1 MVIQGDFSLKEL
13 SFMKLKSPFR
23 FNDLKLS
30 LKDIY
35 SPKNDDS
42 KGRLISLGSSIMAA
56 FYNVFITGIFYT
68 GFLSMYGISITGVGI
83 VTFIPYIASCFSIFS
98 SSVLERF
105 QKRKWICLAARVY
118 FYAMYIIATTLMPQ
132 FVHDPDARLVW
143 FIVILFLAYS
153 VAAIFNPGVT
163 AWFYKF
169 YPEDTQRR
177 TKYIV
182 YNQIFSSIVS
192 SCVLLFSSLI
202 TDSVAGSPMQNTI
215 ILVMRYIAFVLV
227 LIDVAMLA
235 CAKEY
240 PYPKAQKLNLAQVF
254 TLPFKYRK
262 FLYCMLLMFV
272 WNYNSNLNN
281 GIWNYH
287 LLNHLGFKYTLLNAM
302 SIAYTV
308 ILLLTQNVWKQLL
321 YRYSWV
327 KTFGLSVLIFI
338 PTEFIMFIIQPGQ
351 AWLWV
356 LASVI
361 QNTMSVGMNFSYSN
375 ILYMNLPEEN
385 STAHI
390 AFNTIGC
397 NLFAFLG
404 MMTGTFVSSL
414 GGDTPRVI
422 LGLNFW
428 AVQYTTLMRAL
439 VMFCLG
445 FVLVRFWKSFT
456 RDEDIKMIER
466 QKEELL
472 KQKIRRQL
480 MGKPSRLAFLK
491 SRK

>member
-1 MVIQGDFSLKEL
+1 MRL
-13 SFMKLKSPFR
+13 SRLVR

-83 VTFIPYIASCFSIFS
+83 VTFIPYIASCFSVFS

-105 QKRKWICLAARVY
+105 KKRKWICLAARVY

-143 FIVILFLAYS
+143 FIIILFLAYS
-153 VAAIFNPGVT
+153 IAAIFSPGVT
-163 AWFYKF
+163 AWFYRF
-169 YPEDTQRR
+169 YPEDTERR

-182 YNQIFSSIVS
+182 YNQIFSSVVS
-192 SCVLLFSSLI
+192 SAVLLFSSII

-215 ILVMRYIAFVLV
+215 ILVMRYIAFGLV
-227 LIDVAMLA
+227 LIDVGMLA

-240 PYPKAQKLNLAQVF
+240 PYPKAQKVNLIQVF

-262 FLYCMLLMFV
+262 FLFCMILMFV

-287 LLNHLGFKYTLLNAM
+287 LLNHLGFSYTLLNTM

-308 ILLLTQNVWKQLL
+308 ILLFTQNIWKQVL
-321 YRYSWV
+321 YRYSWI
-327 KTFGLSVLIFI
+327 KTFGISVLIFI
-338 PTEFIMFIIQPGQ
+338 PTEFIMFILQPGH

-356 LASVI
+356 LASIV
-361 QNTMSVGMNFSYSN
+361 QNAMSVGMNFSYSN

-414 GGDTPRVI
+414 GGDTPFSF
-422 LGLNFW
+422 LGLNIY
-428 AVQYTTLMRAL
+428 AVQFTTLMRAS
-439 VMFCLG
+439 VMFALG
-445 FVLVRFWKSFT
+445 FILVKYWKSFT
-456 RDEDIKMIER
+456 RDEDIKMVDR
-466 QKEELL
+466 QKEEAIRR
-472 KQKIRRQL
+472 KIRAQAFTK
-480 MGKPSRLAFLK
+480 KPKCSFLK
-491 SRK
+491 FGK

>member
-1 MVIQGDFSLKEL
+1 MNLKRI
-13 SFMKLKSPFR
+13 FR
-23 FNDLKLS
+23 FNDLMLS

-42 KGRLISLGSSIMAA
+42 KGRLISLGSSVMCA
-56 FYNVFITGIFYT
+56 FFNVFITGIFYT

-83 VTFIPYIASCFSIFS
+83 VTFIPYIASCFSVFS

-105 QKRKWICLAARVY
+105 KKRKWICLAARLY
-118 FYAMYIIATTLMPQ
+118 FYAMYILATTLMPQ
-132 FVHDPDARLVW
+132 FVHDPDQRLIW
-143 FIVILFLAYS
+143 FIIILFLAYS
-153 VAAIFNPGVT
+153 VAAVFNPGVT
-163 AWFYKF
+163 AWFYRF
-169 YPEDTQRR
+169 YPEDTERR
-177 TKYIV
+177 TRYIV
-182 YNQIFSSIVS
+182 YNQIFSSIIS
-192 SCVLLFSSLI
+192 SAVLLISSLI
-202 TDSVAGSPMQNTI
+202 TDSVSGSPLQNQI
-215 ILVMRYIAFVLV
+215 ILFFRYFAFVLV
-227 LIDVAMLA
+227 LIDIFMLSR
-235 CAKEY
+235 AKEY
-240 PYPKAQKLNLAQVF
+240 PYPKAQKINLTQVF
-254 TLPFKYRK
+254 TLPFHYRK

-281 GIWNYH
+281 GIWSYH

-308 ILLLTQNVWKQLL
+308 ILLLTQNVWKRLL

-338 PTEFIMFIIQPGQ
+338 PTEFIMFVIQPGQ

-356 LASVI
+356 LASII
-361 QNTMSVGMNFSYSN
+361 QNAMSVGMNFSYSN

-414 GGDTPRVI
+414 GGDTPRVFM
-422 LGLNFW
+422 GLNFW
-428 AVQYTTLMRAL
+428 AVQYTTLMRAF
-439 VMFCLG
+439 VMLALSI
-445 FVLVRFWKSFT
+445 VLIKYWKSFT
-456 RDEDIKMIER
+456 RNEDIRMIDL
-466 QKEELL
+466 QKEELRIRKL
-472 KQKIRRQL
+472 RAEATGQKRRF
-480 MGKPSRLAFLK
+480 SFRNA
-491 SRK
+491 

>member
-1 MVIQGDFSLKEL
+1 MDQEL
-13 SFMKLKSPFR
+13 FKMKLKRVFD
-23 FNDLKLS
+23 FNAFKLS
-30 LKDIY
+30 LTDIY

-83 VTFIPYIASCFSIFS
+83 VTFIPYIASCFSVFS

-105 QKRKWICLAARVY
+105 KKRKWICLAARVY

-153 VAAIFNPGVT
+153 IAAIFSPGVT
-163 AWFYKF
+163 AWFYRF
-169 YPEDTQRR
+169 YPEDTEKR

-182 YNQIFSSIVS
+182 YNQIFSSVVS
-192 SCVLLFSSLI
+192 SAVLLFSSLI

-215 ILVMRYIAFVLV
+215 ILVMRYIAFGLV
-227 LIDVAMLA
+227 LIDVMMLA

-240 PYPKAQKLNLAQVF
+240 PYPKAQKVNLAQVF

-262 FLYCMLLMFV
+262 FLFCMLLMFV

-281 GIWNYH
+281 GIWAYH
-287 LLNHLGFKYTLLNAM
+287 LLNHLGFSYTLLNAM

-308 ILLLTQNVWKQLL
+308 ILLLTQNIWKRVL
-321 YRYSWV
+321 YRYSWI

-338 PTEFIMFIIQPGQ
+338 PTEFIMFMLQPGH

-356 LASVI
+356 LASIV
-361 QNTMSVGMNFSYSN
+361 QNAMSVGMNFSYSN

-414 GGDTPRVI
+414 GSDTPARI
-422 LGLNFW
+422 WGLDFY
-428 AVQYTTLMRAL
+428 AVQYTTLMRAG
-439 VMFCLG
+439 VMFILG
-445 FVLVRFWKSFT
+445 FVLVKYWKSFT
-456 RDEDIKMIER
+456 RDEDIRMVER
-466 QKEELL
+466 QKEDIRL
-472 KQKIRRQL
+472 QKLRAQAL
-480 MGKPSRLAFLK
+480 GKKSKFAFLK
-491 SRK
+491 SAK

>member
-1 MVIQGDFSLKEL
+1 MNLKRI
-13 SFMKLKSPFR
+13 SR
-23 FNDLKLS
+23 FNDLMLS

-42 KGRLISLGSSIMAA
+42 KGRLISLGSSVMGA
-56 FYNVFITGIFYT
+56 FFNVFITGIFYT

-83 VTFIPYIASCFSIFS
+83 VTFIPYIASCFSVFS

-105 QKRKWICLAARVY
+105 KKRKWICLAARLY
-118 FYAMYIIATTLMPQ
+118 FYAMYILATTLMPQ
-132 FVHDPDARLVW
+132 FVHDPDHRLIW
-143 FIVILFLAYS
+143 FIIILFLAYS
-153 VAAIFNPGVT
+153 VAAVFNPGVT
-163 AWFYKF
+163 AWFYRF

-177 TKYIV
+177 TRYIV
-182 YNQIFSSIVS
+182 YNQIFSSIIS
-192 SCVLLFSSLI
+192 SAVLLISSLI
-202 TDSVAGSPMQNTI
+202 TDSVSGSPLQNQI
-215 ILVMRYIAFVLV
+215 ILFFRYFAFVLV
-227 LIDVAMLA
+227 LIDIFMLSR
-235 CAKEY
+235 AKEY
-240 PYPKAQKLNLAQVF
+240 PYPKAQKINLAQVF
-254 TLPFKYRK
+254 TLPFHYRK

-308 ILLLTQNVWKQLL
+308 ILLLTQNVWKRLL

-338 PTEFIMFIIQPGQ
+338 PTEFIMFVIQPGQ

-356 LASVI
+356 LASII
-361 QNTMSVGMNFSYSN
+361 QNAMSVGMNFSYSN

-414 GGDTPRVI
+414 GGDTPRVFM
-422 LGLNFW
+422 GLNFW
-428 AVQYTTLMRAL
+428 AVQYTTLMRAF
-439 VMFCLG
+439 VMLALSI
-445 FVLVRFWKSFT
+445 VLIKYWKSFT
-456 RDEDIKMIER
+456 RNEDIRMIDL
-466 QKEELL
+466 QKEELRIRKL
-472 KQKIRRQL
+472 RAEATGQKRRF
-480 MGKPSRLAFLK
+480 SF
-491 SRK
+491 RKA

>member
-1 MVIQGDFSLKEL
+1 MNLKRI
-13 SFMKLKSPFR
+13 FR
-23 FNDLKLS
+23 FNDLMLS

-42 KGRLISLGSSIMAA
+42 KGRLISLGSSVMCA
-56 FYNVFITGIFYT
+56 FFNVFITGIFYT

-83 VTFIPYIASCFSIFS
+83 VTFIPYIASCFSVFS

-105 QKRKWICLAARVY
+105 KKRKWICLAARLY
-118 FYAMYIIATTLMPQ
+118 FYAMYILATTLMPQ
-132 FVHDPDARLVW
+132 FVHDPDQRLIW
-143 FIVILFLAYS
+143 FIIILFLAYS
-153 VAAIFNPGVT
+153 VAAVFNPGVT
-163 AWFYKF
+163 AWFYRF
-169 YPEDTQRR
+169 YPEDTERR
-177 TKYIV
+177 TRYIV
-182 YNQIFSSIVS
+182 YNQIFSSIIS
-192 SCVLLFSSLI
+192 SAVLLISSLI
-202 TDSVAGSPMQNTI
+202 TDSVSGSPLQNQI
-215 ILVMRYIAFVLV
+215 ILFFRYFAFVLV
-227 LIDVAMLA
+227 LIDIFMLSR
-235 CAKEY
+235 AKEY
-240 PYPKAQKLNLAQVF
+240 PYPKAQKINLAQVF
-254 TLPFKYRK
+254 TLPFHYRK

-308 ILLLTQNVWKQLL
+308 ILLLTQNVWKRLL

-338 PTEFIMFIIQPGQ
+338 PTEFIMFVIQPGQ

-356 LASVI
+356 LASII
-361 QNTMSVGMNFSYSN
+361 QNAMSVGMNFSYSN

-414 GGDTPRVI
+414 GGDTPRVFM
-422 LGLNFW
+422 GLNFW
-428 AVQYTTLMRAL
+428 AVQYTTLMRAF
-439 VMFCLG
+439 VMLALSI
-445 FVLVRFWKSFT
+445 VLIKYWKSFT
-456 RDEDIKMIER
+456 RNEDIRMIEI
-466 QKEELL
+466 QKEELRIRKL
-472 KQKIRRQL
+472 RAEATGQKRRF
-480 MGKPSRLAFLK
+480 SF
-491 SRK
+491 RKA

>member
-1 MVIQGDFSLKEL
+1 MNLKRI
-13 SFMKLKSPFR
+13 SR
-23 FNDLKLS
+23 FNDLMLS

-42 KGRLISLGSSIMAA
+42 KGRLISLGSSVMGA
-56 FYNVFITGIFYT
+56 FFNVFITGIFYT

-83 VTFIPYIASCFSIFS
+83 VTFIPYIASCFSVFS

-105 QKRKWICLAARVY
+105 KKRKWICLAARLY
-118 FYAMYIIATTLMPQ
+118 FYAMYILATTLMPQ
-132 FVHDPDARLVW
+132 FVHGPDQRLIW
-143 FIVILFLAYS
+143 FIIILFLAYS
-153 VAAIFNPGVT
+153 VAAVFNPGVT
-163 AWFYKF
+163 AWFYRF
-169 YPEDTQRR
+169 YPEDTERR
-177 TKYIV
+177 TRYIV
-182 YNQIFSSIVS
+182 YNQIFSSIIS
-192 SCVLLFSSLI
+192 SAVLLISSLI
-202 TDSVAGSPMQNTI
+202 TDSVSGSPLQNQI
-215 ILVMRYIAFVLV
+215 ILFFRYFAFVLV
-227 LIDVAMLA
+227 LIDIFMLSR
-235 CAKEY
+235 AKEY
-240 PYPKAQKLNLAQVF
+240 PYPKAQKINLAQVF
-254 TLPFKYRK
+254 TLPFHYRK

-308 ILLLTQNVWKQLL
+308 ILLLTQNVWKRLL

-338 PTEFIMFIIQPGQ
+338 PTEFIMFVIQPGQ

-356 LASVI
+356 LASII
-361 QNTMSVGMNFSYSN
+361 QNAMSVGMNFSYSN

-414 GGDTPRVI
+414 GGDTPRVFM
-422 LGLNFW
+422 GLNFW
-428 AVQYTTLMRAL
+428 AVQYTTLMRAF
-439 VMFCLG
+439 VMLALSI
-445 FVLVRFWKSFT
+445 VLIKYWKSFT
-456 RDEDIKMIER
+456 RNEDIRMIDL
-466 QKEELL
+466 QKEELRIRKL
-472 KQKIRRQL
+472 RAEATGQKRRF
-480 MGKPSRLAFLK
+480 SFRNA
-491 SRK
+491 

>member
-1 MVIQGDFSLKEL
+1 MKFKRLFDFSA
-13 SFMKLKSPFR
+13 F
-23 FNDLKLS
+23 KLS
-30 LKDIY
+30 LTDIY

-83 VTFIPYIASCFSIFS
+83 VTFIPYIASCFSVFS
-98 SSVLERF
+98 SSILERF
-105 QKRKWICLAARVY
+105 KKRKWICLAARLY

-132 FVHDPDARLVW
+132 FVTDPDARLVW

-153 VAAIFNPGVT
+153 IAAVFSPGVT
-163 AWFYKF
+163 AWFYRF
-169 YPEDTQRR
+169 YPEDTERR
-177 TKYIV
+177 TRYIV
-182 YNQIFSSIVS
+182 YNQIFSSVVS
-192 SCVLLFSSLI
+192 SAVLLISSLI
-202 TDSVAGSPMQNTI
+202 TDSVAGSPMQNQI
-215 ILVMRYIAFVLV
+215 ILFLRYFAFVLV
-227 LIDVAMLA
+227 LIDIAMLA

-240 PYPKAQKLNLAQVF
+240 PYPKAQKVNLGQVF

-302 SIAYTV
+302 SVAYTF
-308 ILLLTQNVWKQLL
+308 ILLLTQNVWKKLL
-321 YRYSWV
+321 YRYSWI

-338 PTEFIMFIIQPGQ
+338 PTEFVMFIIQPGQ

-356 LASVI
+356 LASIV

-414 GGDTPRVI
+414 GGDTPRVF

-439 VMFCLG
+439 VMFLLG
-445 FVLVRFWKSFT
+445 FMLVRYWKAFT
-456 RDEDIKMIER
+456 RVEDINMIER
-466 QKEELL
+466 QKEDMRMRALIKGASGEKTPFIKRLL
-472 KQKIRRQL
+472 T
-480 MGKPSRLAFLK
+480 
-491 SRK
+491 RK

>member
-1 MVIQGDFSLKEL
+1 MNLKRI
-13 SFMKLKSPFR
+13 FR
-23 FNDLKLS
+23 FNDLMLS

-42 KGRLISLGSSIMAA
+42 KGRLISLGSSVMCA
-56 FYNVFITGIFYT
+56 FFNVFITGIFYT

-83 VTFIPYIASCFSIFS
+83 VTFIPYIASCFSVFS

-105 QKRKWICLAARVY
+105 KKRKWICLAARLY
-118 FYAMYIIATTLMPQ
+118 FYAMYILATTLMPQ
-132 FVHDPDARLVW
+132 FVHDPDQRLIW
-143 FIVILFLAYS
+143 FIIILFLAYS
-153 VAAIFNPGVT
+153 VAAVFNPGVT
-163 AWFYKF
+163 AWFYRF
-169 YPEDTQRR
+169 YPEDTERR
-177 TKYIV
+177 TRYIV
-182 YNQIFSSIVS
+182 YNQIFSSIIS
-192 SCVLLFSSLI
+192 SAVLLISSLI
-202 TDSVAGSPMQNTI
+202 TDSVSGSPLQNQI
-215 ILVMRYIAFVLV
+215 ILFFRYFAFVLV
-227 LIDVAMLA
+227 LIDIFMLSR
-235 CAKEY
+235 AKEY
-240 PYPKAQKLNLAQVF
+240 PYPKAQKINLAQVF
-254 TLPFKYRK
+254 TLPFHYRK

-308 ILLLTQNVWKQLL
+308 ILLLTQNIWKRLL

-338 PTEFIMFIIQPGQ
+338 PTEFIMFVIQPGQ

-356 LASVI
+356 LASII
-361 QNTMSVGMNFSYSN
+361 QNAMSVGMNFSYSN

-414 GGDTPRVI
+414 GGDTPRVFM
-422 LGLNFW
+422 GLNFW
-428 AVQYTTLMRAL
+428 AVQYTTLMRAF
-439 VMFCLG
+439 VMLALSI
-445 FVLVRFWKSFT
+445 VLIKYWKSFT
-456 RDEDIKMIER
+456 RNEDIRMIEI
-466 QKEELL
+466 QKEELRIRKL
-472 KQKIRRQL
+472 RAEATGQKRRF
-480 MGKPSRLAFLK
+480 SF
-491 SRK
+491 RKA

>member
-1 MVIQGDFSLKEL
+1 MNLKRI
-13 SFMKLKSPFR
+13 SR
-23 FNDLKLS
+23 FNDLMLS

-42 KGRLISLGSSIMAA
+42 KGRLISLGSSVMGA
-56 FYNVFITGIFYT
+56 FFNVFITGIFYT

-83 VTFIPYIASCFSIFS
+83 VTFIPYIASCFSVFS

-105 QKRKWICLAARVY
+105 KKRKWICLAARLY
-118 FYAMYIIATTLMPQ
+118 FYAMYILATTLMPQ
-132 FVHDPDARLVW
+132 FVHDPDQRLIW
-143 FIVILFLAYS
+143 FIIILFLAYS
-153 VAAIFNPGVT
+153 VAAVFNTGVT
-163 AWFYKF
+163 AWFYRF

-177 TKYIV
+177 TRYIV
-182 YNQIFSSIVS
+182 YNQIFSSIIS
-192 SCVLLFSSLI
+192 SAVLLISSLI
-202 TDSVAGSPMQNTI
+202 TDSVSGSPLQNQI
-215 ILVMRYIAFVLV
+215 ILFFRYFAFVLV
-227 LIDVAMLA
+227 LIDIFMLSR
-235 CAKEY
+235 AKEY
-240 PYPKAQKLNLAQVF
+240 PYPKAQKINLAQVF
-254 TLPFKYRK
+254 TLPFHYRK

-308 ILLLTQNVWKQLL
+308 ILLLTQNVWKRLL

-356 LASVI
+356 LASII
-361 QNTMSVGMNFSYSN
+361 QNAMSVGMNFSYSN

-414 GGDTPRVI
+414 GGDTPRVFM
-422 LGLNFW
+422 GLNFW
-428 AVQYTTLMRAL
+428 AVQYTTLMRAF
-439 VMFCLG
+439 VMLALSI
-445 FVLVRFWKSFT
+445 VLIKYWKSFT
-456 RDEDIKMIER
+456 RNEDIHMIEI
-466 QKEELL
+466 QKEELR
-472 KQKIRRQL
+472 IRKLRAEATGQRRRF
-480 MGKPSRLAFLK
+480 SF
-491 SRK
+491 RKA

>member
-1 MVIQGDFSLKEL
+1 MNLKRI
-13 SFMKLKSPFR
+13 SR
-23 FNDLKLS
+23 FNDLMLS

-42 KGRLISLGSSIMAA
+42 KGRLISLGSSVMGA
-56 FYNVFITGIFYT
+56 FFNVFITGIFYT

-83 VTFIPYIASCFSIFS
+83 VTFIPYIASCFSVFS

-105 QKRKWICLAARVY
+105 KKRKWICLAARLY
-118 FYAMYIIATTLMPQ
+118 FYAMYILATTLMPQ
-132 FVHDPDARLVW
+132 FVHDPDHRLIW
-143 FIVILFLAYS
+143 FIIILFLAYS
-153 VAAIFNPGVT
+153 VAAVFNPGVT
-163 AWFYKF
+163 AWFYRF

-177 TKYIV
+177 TRYIV
-182 YNQIFSSIVS
+182 YNQIFSSIIS
-192 SCVLLFSSLI
+192 SAVLLISSLI
-202 TDSVAGSPMQNTI
+202 TDSVSGSPLQNQI
-215 ILVMRYIAFVLV
+215 ILFFRYFAFVLV
-227 LIDVAMLA
+227 LIDIFMLSR
-235 CAKEY
+235 AKEY
-240 PYPKAQKLNLAQVF
+240 PYPKAQKINLAQVF
-254 TLPFKYRK
+254 TLPFHYRK

-308 ILLLTQNVWKQLL
+308 ILLLTQNVWKRLL

-338 PTEFIMFIIQPGQ
+338 PTEFIMFVIQPGQ

-356 LASVI
+356 LASII
-361 QNTMSVGMNFSYSN
+361 QNAMSVGMNFSYSN

-414 GGDTPRVI
+414 GGDTPRVFM
-422 LGLNFW
+422 GLNFW
-428 AVQYTTLMRAL
+428 AVQYTTLMRAF
-439 VMFCLG
+439 VMLALSI
-445 FVLVRFWKSFT
+445 VLIKYWKSFT
-456 RDEDIKMIER
+456 RNEDIRMIDL
-466 QKEELL
+466 QKEELRIRKL
-472 KQKIRRQL
+472 RAEATGQKRRF
-480 MGKPSRLAFLK
+480 SFRNA
-491 SRK
+491 

>member
-1 MVIQGDFSLKEL
+1 MNLKRI
-13 SFMKLKSPFR
+13 SR
-23 FNDLKLS
+23 FNDLMLS

-42 KGRLISLGSSIMAA
+42 KGRLISLGSSVMGA
-56 FYNVFITGIFYT
+56 FFNVFITGIFYT

-83 VTFIPYIASCFSIFS
+83 VTFIPYIASCFSVFS

-105 QKRKWICLAARVY
+105 KKRKWICLAARLY
-118 FYAMYIIATTLMPQ
+118 FYAMYILATTLMPQ
-132 FVHDPDARLVW
+132 FVHDPDQRLIW
-143 FIVILFLAYS
+143 FIIILFLAYS
-153 VAAIFNPGVT
+153 VAAVFNPGVT
-163 AWFYKF
+163 AWFYRF

-177 TKYIV
+177 TRYIV
-182 YNQIFSSIVS
+182 YNQIFSSIIS
-192 SCVLLFSSLI
+192 SAVLLISSLI
-202 TDSVAGSPMQNTI
+202 TDSVSGSPLQNQI
-215 ILVMRYIAFVLV
+215 ILFFRYFAFVLV
-227 LIDVAMLA
+227 LIDIFMLSR
-235 CAKEY
+235 AKEY
-240 PYPKAQKLNLAQVF
+240 PYPKAQKINLAQVF
-254 TLPFKYRK
+254 TLPFHYRK

-308 ILLLTQNVWKQLL
+308 ILLLTQNVWKRLL

-338 PTEFIMFIIQPGQ
+338 PTEFIMFVIQPGQ

-356 LASVI
+356 LASII
-361 QNTMSVGMNFSYSN
+361 QNAMSVGMNFSYSN

-414 GGDTPRVI
+414 GGDTPRVFM
-422 LGLNFW
+422 GLNFW
-428 AVQYTTLMRAL
+428 AVQYTTLMRAF
-439 VMFCLG
+439 VMLALSI
-445 FVLVRFWKSFT
+445 VLIKYWKSFT
-456 RDEDIKMIER
+456 RNEDIRMIDL
-466 QKEELL
+466 QKEELRIRKL
-472 KQKIRRQL
+472 RAEATGQKRRF
-480 MGKPSRLAFLK
+480 SFRNA
-491 SRK
+491 

>member
-1 MVIQGDFSLKEL
+1 MNLKRI
-13 SFMKLKSPFR
+13 FR
-23 FNDLKLS
+23 FNDLMLS

-42 KGRLISLGSSIMAA
+42 KGRLISLGSSVMCA
-56 FYNVFITGIFYT
+56 FFNVFITGIFYT

-83 VTFIPYIASCFSIFS
+83 VTFIPYIASCFSVFS

-105 QKRKWICLAARVY
+105 KKRKWICLAARLY
-118 FYAMYIIATTLMPQ
+118 FYAMYILATTLMPQ
-132 FVHDPDARLVW
+132 FVHDPDQRLIW
-143 FIVILFLAYS
+143 FIIILFLAYS
-153 VAAIFNPGVT
+153 VAAVFNPGVT
-163 AWFYKF
+163 AWFYRF
-169 YPEDTQRR
+169 YPEDTERR
-177 TKYIV
+177 TRYIV
-182 YNQIFSSIVS
+182 YNQIFSSIIS
-192 SCVLLFSSLI
+192 SAVLLISSLI
-202 TDSVAGSPMQNTI
+202 TDSVSGSPLQNQI
-215 ILVMRYIAFVLV
+215 ILFFRYFAFVLV
-227 LIDVAMLA
+227 LIDIFMLSR
-235 CAKEY
+235 AKEY
-240 PYPKAQKLNLAQVF
+240 PYPKAQKINLAQVF
-254 TLPFKYRK
+254 TLPFHYRK

-308 ILLLTQNVWKQLL
+308 ILLLTQNVWKRLL
-321 YRYSWV
+321 YCYSWV

-356 LASVI
+356 LASII
-361 QNTMSVGMNFSYSN
+361 QNAMSVGMNFSYSN

-414 GGDTPRVI
+414 GGDTPRVFM
-422 LGLNFW
+422 GLNFW
-428 AVQYTTLMRAL
+428 AVQYTTLMRAF
-439 VMFCLG
+439 VMLALSI
-445 FVLVRFWKSFT
+445 VLIKYWKSFT
-456 RDEDIKMIER
+456 RNEDIRMIEI
-466 QKEELL
+466 QKEDMRIRKLRAEATG
-472 KQKIRRQL
+472 QKRRF
-480 MGKPSRLAFLK
+480 SF
-491 SRK
+491 RKA

>member
-1 MVIQGDFSLKEL
+1 MNFKRFFDFKG
-13 SFMKLKSPFR
+13 F
-23 FNDLKLS
+23 KLS
-30 LKDIY
+30 LTDIY

-42 KGRLISLGSSIMAA
+42 RGRLISLGSSIMAA

-83 VTFIPYIASCFSIFS
+83 VTFIPYIASCFSVFS
-98 SSVLERF
+98 SSILERF
-105 QKRKWICLAARVY
+105 KKRKWICLAARFY

-132 FVHDPDARLVW
+132 FVTDPDARLVW

-153 VAAIFNPGVT
+153 IAAVFSPGVT
-163 AWFYKF
+163 AWFYRF
-169 YPEDTQRR
+169 YPENTERR
-177 TKYIV
+177 TRYIV
-182 YNQIFSSIVS
+182 YNQIFSSVVS
-192 SCVLLFSSLI
+192 SAVLLISSLI
-202 TDSVAGSPMQNTI
+202 TDSVAGSPMQNQI
-215 ILVMRYIAFVLV
+215 ILTLRYFAFVLV
-227 LIDVAMLA
+227 VIDIAMLA

-240 PYPKAQKLNLAQVF
+240 PYPKAQKVNLAQVF
-254 TLPFKYRK
+254 TLPFHYRK
-262 FLYCMLLMFV
+262 FLYCMILMFV
-272 WNYNSNLNN
+272 WNFNCNLNN
-281 GIWNYH
+281 GIWSYH

-308 ILLLTQNVWKQLL
+308 ILLFTQNIWKKLL
-321 YRYSWV
+321 YRYSWI

-356 LASVI
+356 LASIV
-361 QNTMSVGMNFSYSN
+361 QNAMSVGMNFSYSN

-404 MMTGTFVSSL
+404 MMVGTFVSSL
-414 GGDTPRVI
+414 GGDTPRVFF
-422 LGLNFW
+422 GLNFW

-439 VMFCLG
+439 VMFLLG
-445 FVLVRFWKSFT
+445 FVLVKYWKAFT
-456 RDEDIKMIER
+456 RTEDINMIEK
-466 QKEELL
+466 QKEEERMRSLIKSASGEKTSIFKRLL
-472 KQKIRRQL
+472 KIK
-480 MGKPSRLAFLK
+480 A
-491 SRK
+491 

>member
-1 MVIQGDFSLKEL
+1 MNLKRI
-13 SFMKLKSPFR
+13 FR
-23 FNDLKLS
+23 FNDLMLS

-42 KGRLISLGSSIMAA
+42 KGRLISLGSSVMCA
-56 FYNVFITGIFYT
+56 FFNVFITGIFYT

-83 VTFIPYIASCFSIFS
+83 VTFIPYIASCFSVFS

-105 QKRKWICLAARVY
+105 KKRKWICLAARLY
-118 FYAMYIIATTLMPQ
+118 FYAMYILATTLMPQ
-132 FVHDPDARLVW
+132 FVHDPDQRLIW

-153 VAAIFNPGVT
+153 VAAVFNPGVT
-163 AWFYKF
+163 AWFYRF
-169 YPEDTQRR
+169 YPEDTERR
-177 TKYIV
+177 TRYIV

-192 SCVLLFSSLI
+192 SAVLLISSLI
-202 TDSVAGSPMQNTI
+202 TDSVSGSPLQNQI
-215 ILVMRYIAFVLV
+215 ILFFRYFAFVLV
-227 LIDVAMLA
+227 LIDIFMLSR
-235 CAKEY
+235 AKEY
-240 PYPKAQKLNLAQVF
+240 PYPKAQKINLAQVF
-254 TLPFKYRK
+254 TLPFHYRK

-272 WNYNSNLNN
+272 WNYNCNLNN

-308 ILLLTQNVWKQLL
+308 ILLLTQNVWKKLL

-356 LASVI
+356 LASII
-361 QNTMSVGMNFSYSN
+361 QNAMSVGMNFSYSN

-414 GGDTPRVI
+414 GGDTPRVFM
-422 LGLNFW
+422 GLNFW
-428 AVQYTTLMRAL
+428 AVQYTTLMRAFVMLALSL
-439 VMFCLG
+439 VLIK
-445 FVLVRFWKSFT
+445 FWKSFT
-456 RDEDIKMIER
+456 RDEDVRMIEI
-466 QKEELL
+466 QKEELRMIKL
-472 KQKIRRQL
+472 RAEVTGQKKRF
-480 MGKPSRLAFLK
+480 SF
-491 SRK
+491 RKA

>member
-1 MVIQGDFSLKEL
+1 MNLKRI
-13 SFMKLKSPFR
+13 FR
-23 FNDLKLS
+23 FNDLMLS

-42 KGRLISLGSSIMAA
+42 KGRLISLGSSVMCA
-56 FYNVFITGIFYT
+56 FFNVFITGIFYT

-83 VTFIPYIASCFSIFS
+83 VTFIPYIASCFSVFS

-105 QKRKWICLAARVY
+105 KKRKWICLAARLY
-118 FYAMYIIATTLMPQ
+118 FYAMYILATTLMPQ
-132 FVHDPDARLVW
+132 FVHDPDQRLIW
-143 FIVILFLAYS
+143 FIIILFLAYS
-153 VAAIFNPGVT
+153 VAAVFNPGIT
-163 AWFYKF
+163 AWFYRF
-169 YPEDTQRR
+169 YPEDTERR
-177 TKYIV
+177 TRYIV
-182 YNQIFSSIVS
+182 YNQIFSSIIS
-192 SCVLLFSSLI
+192 SAVLLISSLI
-202 TDSVAGSPMQNTI
+202 TDSVSGSPLQNQI
-215 ILVMRYIAFVLV
+215 ILFFRYFAFVLV
-227 LIDVAMLA
+227 LIDIFMLSR
-235 CAKEY
+235 AKEY
-240 PYPKAQKLNLAQVF
+240 PYPKAQKINLAQVF
-254 TLPFKYRK
+254 TLPFHYRK

-308 ILLLTQNVWKQLL
+308 ILLLTQNVWKRLL

-338 PTEFIMFIIQPGQ
+338 PTEFIMFVIQPGQ

-356 LASVI
+356 LASII
-361 QNTMSVGMNFSYSN
+361 QNAMSVGMNFSYSN

-414 GGDTPRVI
+414 GGDTPRVFM
-422 LGLNFW
+422 GLNFW
-428 AVQYTTLMRAL
+428 AVQYTTLMRAF
-439 VMFCLG
+439 VMLALSI
-445 FVLVRFWKSFT
+445 VLIKYWKSFT
-456 RDEDIKMIER
+456 RNEDIRMIEI
-466 QKEELL
+466 QKEELRIRKL
-472 KQKIRRQL
+472 RAEATGQKRRF
-480 MGKPSRLAFLK
+480 SF
-491 SRK
+491 RKA

>member
-1 MVIQGDFSLKEL
+1 MNLKRI
-13 SFMKLKSPFR
+13 FR
-23 FNDLKLS
+23 FNDLMLS

-42 KGRLISLGSSIMAA
+42 KGRLISLGSSVMCA
-56 FYNVFITGIFYT
+56 FFNVFITGIFYT

-83 VTFIPYIASCFSIFS
+83 VTFIPYIASCFSVFS

-105 QKRKWICLAARVY
+105 KKRKWICLAARLY
-118 FYAMYIIATTLMPQ
+118 FYAMYILATTLMPQ
-132 FVHDPDARLVW
+132 FVHDPDQRLIW
-143 FIVILFLAYS
+143 FIIILFLAYS
-153 VAAIFNPGVT
+153 VAAVFNPGVT
-163 AWFYKF
+163 AWFYRF
-169 YPEDTQRR
+169 YPEDTERR
-177 TKYIV
+177 TRYIV
-182 YNQIFSSIVS
+182 YNQIFSSIIS
-192 SCVLLFSSLI
+192 SAVLLISSLI
-202 TDSVAGSPMQNTI
+202 TDSVSGSPLQNQI
-215 ILVMRYIAFVLV
+215 ILFFRYFAFVLV
-227 LIDVAMLA
+227 LIDIFMLSR
-235 CAKEY
+235 AKEY
-240 PYPKAQKLNLAQVF
+240 PYPKAQKINLAQVF
-254 TLPFKYRK
+254 TLPFHYRK

-308 ILLLTQNVWKQLL
+308 ILLLTQNIWKRLL

-338 PTEFIMFIIQPGQ
+338 PTEFIMFVIQPGQ

-356 LASVI
+356 LASII
-361 QNTMSVGMNFSYSN
+361 QNAMSVGMNFSYSN

-414 GGDTPRVI
+414 GGDTPRVFM
-422 LGLNFW
+422 GLNFW
-428 AVQYTTLMRAL
+428 AVQYTTLMRAF
-439 VMFCLG
+439 VMLALSI
-445 FVLVRFWKSFT
+445 VLIKYWKSFT
-456 RDEDIKMIER
+456 RNEDIRMIEI
-466 QKEELL
+466 QKEELR
-472 KQKIRRQL
+472 IRKLRAVATGQNRRFSFR
-480 MGKPSRLAFLK
+480 MA
-491 SRK
+491 

>member
-1 MVIQGDFSLKEL
+1 MNLKRI
-13 SFMKLKSPFR
+13 FR
-23 FNDLKLS
+23 FNDLMLS

-42 KGRLISLGSSIMAA
+42 KGRLISLGSSVMCA
-56 FYNVFITGIFYT
+56 FFNVFITGIFYT

-83 VTFIPYIASCFSIFS
+83 VTFIPYIASCFSVFS

-105 QKRKWICLAARVY
+105 KKRKWICLAARLY
-118 FYAMYIIATTLMPQ
+118 FYAMYILATTLMPQ
-132 FVHDPDARLVW
+132 FVHDPDQRLIW
-143 FIVILFLAYS
+143 FIIILFLAYS
-153 VAAIFNPGVT
+153 VAAVFNPGIT
-163 AWFYKF
+163 AWFYRF
-169 YPEDTQRR
+169 YPEDTERR
-177 TKYIV
+177 TRYIV
-182 YNQIFSSIVS
+182 YNQIFSSIIS
-192 SCVLLFSSLI
+192 SAVLLISSLI
-202 TDSVAGSPMQNTI
+202 TDSVSGSPLQNQI
-215 ILVMRYIAFVLV
+215 ILFFRYFAFVLV
-227 LIDVAMLA
+227 LIDIFMLSR
-235 CAKEY
+235 AKEY
-240 PYPKAQKLNLAQVF
+240 PYPKAQKINLAQVF
-254 TLPFKYRK
+254 TLPFHYRK

-308 ILLLTQNVWKQLL
+308 ILLLTQNVWKRLL

-338 PTEFIMFIIQPGQ
+338 PTEFIMFVIQPGQ

-356 LASVI
+356 LASII

-414 GGDTPRVI
+414 GGDTPRVFM
-422 LGLNFW
+422 GLNFW
-428 AVQYTTLMRAL
+428 AVQYTTLMRAF
-439 VMFCLG
+439 VMLALSI
-445 FVLVRFWKSFT
+445 VLIKYWKSFT
-456 RDEDIKMIER
+456 RNEDIRMIEI
-466 QKEELL
+466 QKEELRIRKL
-472 KQKIRRQL
+472 RVEATGQKRRF
-480 MGKPSRLAFLK
+480 SF
-491 SRK
+491 RKA

>member
-1 MVIQGDFSLKEL
+1 MKFKRLFDFSA
-13 SFMKLKSPFR
+13 F
-23 FNDLKLS
+23 KLS
-30 LKDIY
+30 LTDIY

-83 VTFIPYIASCFSIFS
+83 VTFIPYIASCFSVFS
-98 SSVLERF
+98 SSILERF
-105 QKRKWICLAARVY
+105 KKRKWICLAARLY

-132 FVHDPDARLVW
+132 FVTDPDARLVW

-153 VAAIFNPGVT
+153 IAAVFSPGVT
-163 AWFYKF
+163 AWFYRF
-169 YPEDTQRR
+169 YPEDTERR
-177 TKYIV
+177 TRYIV
-182 YNQIFSSIVS
+182 YNQIFSSVVS
-192 SCVLLFSSLI
+192 SAVLLISSLI
-202 TDSVAGSPMQNTI
+202 TDSVAGSPMQNQI
-215 ILVMRYIAFVLV
+215 ILFLRYFAFVLV
-227 LIDVAMLA
+227 LIDIAMLA

-240 PYPKAQKLNLAQVF
+240 PYPKAQKVNLGQVF

-302 SIAYTV
+302 SVAYTF
-308 ILLLTQNVWKQLL
+308 ILLLTQNVWKKLL
-321 YRYSWV
+321 YRYSWI

-338 PTEFIMFIIQPGQ
+338 PTEFVMFIIQPGQ

-356 LASVI
+356 LASIV

-375 ILYMNLPEEN
+375 ILYMNLPDEN

-414 GGDTPRVI
+414 GGDTPRVF

-439 VMFCLG
+439 VMFLLG
-445 FVLVRFWKSFT
+445 FVLVRYWKAFT
-456 RDEDIKMIER
+456 RIEDINMIER
-466 QKEELL
+466 QKEDMRMRALIKGASGEKTPFIKRLL
-472 KQKIRRQL
+472 T
-480 MGKPSRLAFLK
+480 
-491 SRK
+491 RK

>member
-1 MVIQGDFSLKEL
+1 
-13 SFMKLKSPFR
+13 MKLGKLFR
-23 FNDLKLS
+23 FNDLMFS

-35 SPKNDDS
+35 SPKSDDS

-83 VTFIPYIASCFSIFS
+83 VTFIPYIASCFSVFS

-105 QKRKWICLAARVY
+105 EKRKWICLAARIY

-143 FIVILFLAYS
+143 LIVILFLAYS
-153 VAAIFNPGVT
+153 VAAIFSPGVT
-163 AWFYKF
+163 AWFYRF

-177 TKYIV
+177 TRYIV

-192 SCVLLFSSLI
+192 SAVLLFSSLI

-215 ILVMRYIAFVLV
+215 ILVMRYVAFGLV
-227 LIDVAMLA
+227 LIDIAMLSR
-235 CAKEY
+235 AKEY
-240 PYPKAQKLNLAQVF
+240 PYPKAQKVNLAQVF
-254 TLPFKYRK
+254 TLPFRYRK

-272 WNYNSNLNN
+272 WNYNCNLNN
-281 GIWNYH
+281 GIWSYH
-287 LLNHLGFKYTLLNAM
+287 LLNHLGFSYTLLNAM

-338 PTEFIMFIIQPGQ
+338 PTEFIMFILQPGQ

-356 LASVI
+356 LASIV
-361 QNTMSVGMNFSYSN
+361 QNAMSVGMNFSYSN

-414 GGDTPRVI
+414 GGDVPVEI
-422 LGLNFW
+422 MGLDFY
-428 AVQYTTLMRAL
+428 AVQYTTLMRAV
-439 VMFCLG
+439 VMFALG
-445 FVLVRFWKSFT
+445 LVLVRFWKSFT
-456 RDEDIKMIER
+456 RDDDIKMIER
-466 QKEELL
+466 QKEERIQ
-472 KQKIRRQL
+472 QKLRSQL
-480 MGKPSRLAFLK
+480 IGKRSRFSFLK
-491 SRK
+491 AQK

>member
-1 MVIQGDFSLKEL
+1 MNLKRI
-13 SFMKLKSPFR
+13 FR
-23 FNDLKLS
+23 FNDLMLS

-42 KGRLISLGSSIMAA
+42 KGRLISLGSSVMCA
-56 FYNVFITGIFYT
+56 FFNVFITGIFYT

-83 VTFIPYIASCFSIFS
+83 VTFIPYIASCFSVFS

-105 QKRKWICLAARVY
+105 KKRKWICLAARLY
-118 FYAMYIIATTLMPQ
+118 FYAMYILATTLMPQ
-132 FVHDPDARLVW
+132 FVHDPDQRLIW
-143 FIVILFLAYS
+143 FIIILFLAYS
-153 VAAIFNPGVT
+153 VAAVFNPGVT
-163 AWFYKF
+163 AWFYRF
-169 YPEDTQRR
+169 YPEDTERR
-177 TKYIV
+177 TRYIV
-182 YNQIFSSIVS
+182 YNQIFSSIIS
-192 SCVLLFSSLI
+192 SAVLLISSLI
-202 TDSVAGSPMQNTI
+202 TDSVSGSPLQNQI
-215 ILVMRYIAFVLV
+215 ILFFRYFAFALV
-227 LIDVAMLA
+227 LIDIFMLSR
-235 CAKEY
+235 AKEY
-240 PYPKAQKLNLAQVF
+240 PYPKAQKINLAQVF
-254 TLPFKYRK
+254 TLPFHYRK

-308 ILLLTQNVWKQLL
+308 ILLLTQNVWKRLL

-338 PTEFIMFIIQPGQ
+338 PTEFIMFVIQPGQ

-356 LASVI
+356 LASII
-361 QNTMSVGMNFSYSN
+361 QNAMSVGMNFSYSN

-414 GGDTPRVI
+414 GGDTPRVFM
-422 LGLNFW
+422 GLNFW
-428 AVQYTTLMRAL
+428 AVQYTTLMRAF
-439 VMFCLG
+439 VMLALSI
-445 FVLVRFWKSFT
+445 VLIKYWKSFT
-456 RDEDIKMIER
+456 RNEDIRMIEI
-466 QKEELL
+466 QKEELRIRKL
-472 KQKIRRQL
+472 RAEATGQKRRF
-480 MGKPSRLAFLK
+480 SF
-491 SRK
+491 RKV